1 LIASAGF
8 LKIDRLFLWRRQVR
22 TKRAQG
28 GHGQDD
34 PVFVPVKLG
43 ILGKKQQDGL
53 YSLNWRKIPK

>member
-43 ILGKKQQDGL
+43 IPGKNLDAIGPLRSEHK
-53 YSLNWRKIPK
+53 